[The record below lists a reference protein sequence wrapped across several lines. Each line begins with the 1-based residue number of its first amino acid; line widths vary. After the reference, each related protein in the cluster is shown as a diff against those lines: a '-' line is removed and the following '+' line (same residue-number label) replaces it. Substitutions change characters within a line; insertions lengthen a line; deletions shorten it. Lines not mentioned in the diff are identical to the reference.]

1 MKSSTTNEVLI
12 EDNGQPVL
20 HKSVMTPNDELY
32 LKVNNDKLQFKH
44 QMSDAF
50 VDLSTTLDLPEI
62 VQVTGTFTD
71 KVMSQNAVTNALNT
85 KANADSVVNKTDI
98 VQSTGSSETK
108 VMSQKAVT
116 NMLAQKASQSSLLN
130 LANSVGTIKNTTIP
144 ELRKVVDD
152 NKLEVDRTTADLTEK
167 INTINDTTIPA
178 INKTITDNVSRIDGD
193 IGTLGTT
200 KANVSDVI
208 NKTDIVH
215 QPGTANDKVMSQN
228 TTTYNLNL
236 KVDKTAIVQATG
248 NATDKIMS
256 QDAVTKALAA
266 VGTDIQVVQTTG
278 SSQTSVMSQDAVTNA
293 LNEKQSKGDYAL
305 KTEIPSIKVNN
316 IAQTT
321 LSFTSDPQTQ
331 IDGKTTVNIGGVAQS
346 QVNFTTD
353 PQTQIDKLSN
363 NYLRETDLN
372 TIKDK
377 RAQYDCIRCTNSPV
391 SNGLGTLTVSLASG
405 EYVQQIFVTTNGVI
419 YNRYFDPYVEGGKW
433 QRWKRLLTN
442 YDIEQIEKSSKLIS
456 VGSAPVKGTITL
468 PTDRSYIFDLIGNN
482 FGVVEVKYKDNDDI
496 EKTITFSRTLIELKI
511 MYNAG
516 NALTIVGLNS
526 DGTYNNTLATGTECK
541 IITNDFYGNY
551 TINGGL

>member
-316 IAQTT
+316 IAQTA
-321 LSFTSDPQTQ
+321 LSFTSDPQSQ
-331 IDGKTTVNIGGVAQS
+331 ITANHNAIARIEATTNKFKGVYLGQGATLLDITRYNNNADAEFRYYGYQAVDAPHPNAGLYSMQVFYYGGNWVGLIYWQLDDTVNGTIYTNTYNGTRKIWSGWIRLPEIVQSYKSSDGSIRWRKWNDGLIEYWADLKGGYGVHNMVGIS
-346 QVNFTTD
+346 F
-353 PQTQIDKLSN
+353 SN
-363 NYLRETDLN
+363 
-372 TIKDK
+372 
-377 RAQYDCIRCTNSPV
+377 
-391 SNGLGTLTVSLASG
+391 
-405 EYVQQIFVTTNGVI
+405 
-419 YNRYFDPYVEGGKW
+419 
-433 QRWKRLLTN
+433 TN
-442 YDIEQIEKSSKLIS
+442 YHISFGGYMTKYVNQTCYTHKVLIMDKTASSFKFYDHW
-456 VGSAPVKGTITL
+456 GS
-468 PTDRSYIFDLIGNN
+468 
-482 FGVVEVKYKDNDDI
+482 
-496 EKTITFSRTLIELKI
+496 
-511 MYNAG
+511 
-516 NALTIVGLNS
+516 GLNRCV
-526 DGTYNNTLATGTECK
+526 YLTG
-541 IITNDFYGNY
+541 Y
-551 TINGGL
+551 

>member
-1 MKSSTTNEVLI
+1 MKSSTTNVVLI

-98 VQSTGSSETK
+98 VQSAGSSETK

-130 LANSVGTIKNTTIP
+130 LDNSVGTIKNTTIP

-178 INKTITDNVSRIDGD
+178 INKTITDNVNRIDGD

-278 SSQTSVMSQDAVTNA
+278 SSQTSVMSQKAVTDQVNLKLDKTALATSTGNGTDVTMTQKAITELVDNSFTSLGTTLTRFERDIADNTANIANHSTFIDQLIASNSTLVDDVTALKANKADKTSVLLKADIEQVSGTSTTKVMSQDAVTNA
-293 LNEKQSKGDYAL
+293 LNEKQPKGDYATNSAL
-305 KTEIPSIKVNN
+305 NENTNSIAN
-316 IAQTT
+316 IA
-321 LSFTSDPQTQ
+321 
-331 IDGKTTVNIGGVAQS
+331 
-346 QVNFTTD
+346 
-353 PQTQIDKLSN
+353 
-363 NYLRETDLN
+363 
-372 TIKDK
+372 K
-377 RAQYDCIRCTNSPV
+377 RIR
-391 SNGLGTLTVSLASG
+391 
-405 EYVQQIFVTTNGVI
+405 
-419 YNRYFDPYVEGGKW
+419 
-433 QRWKRLLTN
+433 
-442 YDIEQIEKSSKLIS
+442 YDIMSGGQ
-456 VGSAPVKGTITL
+456 TITL
-468 PTDRSYIFDLIGNN
+468 PTNNPCIFNMIGNN
-482 FGVVEVKYKDNDDI
+482 FGKVEVKYKSNGQS
-496 EKTITFSRTLIELKI
+496 EKTVSFTNNLIELKI
-511 MYNAG
+511 AASFSG
-516 NALTIVGLNS
+516 GSALTIVGINI
-526 DGTYNNTLATGTECK
+526 DGSYNTTRDTANEYCK
-541 IITNDFYGNY
+541 IITVDFYGNY
-551 TINGGL
+551 SLIGGY